1 MNRRGFLALAA
12 TAFLPGWAAA
22 QDPLEVARFSALQAG
37 APLPEWLQPYEFPN
51 QPRHTQFALVE
62 DEGRT
67 VLRARADASTS
78 GLIRS
83 LQVDPGRHPMLT
95 WRWKVTSLPTR
106 SDLARK
112 DGDDFAA
119 RLYVVFDLDPATLSL
134 GERMKLALAR
144 AVWGERVPLAALCYV
159 WDARAPVETFA
170 PNAYTDRVRMVVV
183 DSGRAALGRWVDRQR
198 DVAADFRRAFGIG
211 APLVNAVIV
220 SADTD
225 NTGETAESYFGDIE
239 FRSRPP
245 S

>member
-1 MNRRGFLALAA
+1 MKRRDFLALAA
-12 TAFLPGWAAA
+12 ALLPCSAPA
-22 QDPLEVARFSALQAG
+22 QGPVEVMRFSS
-37 APLPEWLQPYEFPN
+37 LQPGASLPDWVEPYVFPN

-67 VLRARADASTS
+67 VLRARAEASTS

-83 LQVDPGRHPMLT
+83 VRVDPRRHPLLA
-95 WRWKVTSLPTR
+95 WRWKVTSLPAR

-159 WDARAPVETFA
+159 WDTHAPAETFA

-183 DSGRAALGRWVDRQR
+183 DSGRAALGRWVERQR

-211 APLVNAVIV
+211 APLVSAVIV

-239 FRSRPP
+239 FRSRP
-245 S
+245 SS